1 MSKVWKPINFQ
12 KTLAFDLELWNLDL
26 VPTQIEKVSHR
37 VEKSDGWRKIGRVI
51 FLTFTWW
58 FQEESDG
65 WCKIGRVMRVVR
77 GDCRPM
83 ARLGKS
89 DTHKINNSRVI
100 LVFVF
105 ADQWPDLEK
114 NDRNNKIYR
123 ER

>member
-1 MSKVWKPINFQ
+1 MGK
-12 KTLAFDLELWNLDL
+12 
-26 VPTQIEKVSHR
+26 
-37 VEKSDGWRKIGRVI
+37 
-51 FLTFTWW
+51 
-58 FQEESDG
+58 ESDV

-100 LVFVF
+100 LVFSLYSSFHCNRHVEHL
-105 ADQWPDLEK
+105 AVVIVVVILVIVEVILVIVVIEEIIVVIVVIVVILITS
-114 NDRNNKIYR
+114 KIYG